1 MKERIRQMH
10 KIDRMAKDL
19 AVNLND
25 LSCRCERLHDS
36 MMVITVI
43 ADDLPGLDTLDEL
56 ATAAGRVVGFL
67 EEIQELS
74 KNLPGPDQFDLIASD
89 FTC

>member
-10 KIDRMAKDL
+10 KIDRLAKDL

-25 LSCRCERLHDS
+25 LSCRCERLQDS
-36 MMVITVI
+36 MTVI
-43 ADDLPGLDTLDEL
+43 NVIAEDLPGLDTLDEL
-56 ATAAGRVVGFL
+56 AAAAGRVAGYL
-67 EEIQELS
+67 EEIQQLS
-74 KNLPGPDQFDLIASD
+74 KNLTGLDQFDLIASD